1 MTKNHGCATL
11 ERDHSAQLFILCG
24 LLLATSHH
32 TRVVHDHNLLAGH
45 RHMRRSGPSC
55 LCASLKTMFV
65 ALWTRRYVF
74 GTIQCETA
82 GCVLLLGC
90 VLVVW
95 QLGISTQLSRSYPGR
110 RQQPL
115 SECGHFWLF
124 GRWTLA
130 RTCGVSVECSD
141 LTCDANTLG
150 CRVWCA
156 ETWSVGI
163 LPFKSIPH
171 VSACPVCPLSG
182 RGW

>member
-45 RHMRRSGPSC
+45 RHMRRSGRRVCVPPSKPCPWPCGHGGTC
-55 LCASLKTMFV
+55 LGRSNVRQRVVFCCWGVSWSFGSLV
-65 ALWTRRYVF
+65 SQRSSACR
-74 GTIQCETA
+74 IQ
-82 GCVLLLGC
+82 
-90 VLVVW
+90 
-95 QLGISTQLSRSYPGR
+95 GIVNSRV
-110 RQQPL
+110 

-124 GRWTLA
+124 GRWVLA
-130 RTCGVSVECSD
+130 RTFGVSVECSD